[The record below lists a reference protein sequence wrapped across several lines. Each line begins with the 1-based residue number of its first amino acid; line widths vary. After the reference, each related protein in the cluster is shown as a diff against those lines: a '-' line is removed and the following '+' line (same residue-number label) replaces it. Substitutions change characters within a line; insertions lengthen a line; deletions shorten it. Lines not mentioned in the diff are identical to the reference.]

1 MQDKKTKN
9 MKLIR
14 YIGNLFFPEVCASCG
29 TLLLK
34 GEETVCLSCR
44 YLLPK
49 TGYELN
55 PLNPLARSFFGQMPF
70 NMVTAE
76 FFFSKGGRVQHLIH
90 GLKYEGCKDN
100 GIFLG
105 RETGKS
111 LKNAPPFRDVDCL
124 VPIPLHPKKEKKRG
138 YNQSR
143 VIAEG
148 INAETGIPII
158 DGCLVRKVHTATQ
171 TKKSREERWEN
182 VKDIFQVTDNQRLK
196 NKHVLIVDDVL
207 TTGAT
212 LLSAGKALIQVDG
225 ITISAATAACAG
237 N

>member
-1 MQDKKTKN
+1 
-9 MKLIR
+9 MKLLH

-55 PLNPLARSFFGQMPF
+55 PLNPLARAFFGQMPF
-70 NMVTAE
+70 KMVTSE
-76 FFFSKGGRVQHLIH
+76 FFFSKGGKVQRLIH
-90 GLKYEGCKDN
+90 GLKYDGCKEN

-111 LKNAPPFRDVDCL
+111 LKNAPAFNTIDYL
-124 VPIPLHPKKEKKRG
+124 VPIPLHPKKERKRG

-148 INAETGIPII
+148 INAETGIPIAER
-158 DGCLVRKVHTATQ
+158 CLVRKVHTATQ

-182 VKDIFQVTDNQRLK
+182 VKDIFEVADTERFK
-196 NKHVLIVDDVL
+196 YKHVLLIDDVL

-212 LLSAGKALIQVDG
+212 LLSAGKALLEVEG
-225 ITISAATAACAG
+225 ILISAATVACAG